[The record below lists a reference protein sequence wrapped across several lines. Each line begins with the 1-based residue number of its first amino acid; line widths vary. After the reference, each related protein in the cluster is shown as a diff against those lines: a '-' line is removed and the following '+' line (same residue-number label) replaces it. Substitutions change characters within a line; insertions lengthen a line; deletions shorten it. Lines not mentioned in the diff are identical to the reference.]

1 MEAVK
6 RGISVSGAARQFQV
20 PPKTLDDCVKGH
32 VQHGAKPGPGTA
44 LTVEEEGALASY
56 LLYMAERGFPLTI
69 NMARAFAWAVS
80 LRAGTQ
86 ARFNNETGPGKNWW
100 RGFRSRHPELSL
112 RTADNLERSRACAL
126 TREVVDKYFACLKT
140 TLENKGLTNAPR
152 QLFNRDETFLPLNI
166 PCSKVIAHKNARH
179 VYAQSRGT
187 SEHITLLCCASAAGI
202 AHPPMIIYSKSFPGG
217 NYRFDGPDDALY
229 ARSESRWIGS
239 ELFLSWMKKVF
250 LRHCGSQLPIIL
262 FFDGMHVS
270 HITLNVI
277 DLARE
282 NDVILFCLPPHTTHA
297 LQPLDVS
304 IFRSL
309 KSNFSKVVHALSFA
323 KKDFVVS
330 KREFARVVKV
340 PFERAFSIPNIKA
353 GFANCGVY
361 PYNPKAIDQSKVAP
375 SLICSSP
382 SLDDSSASS
391 DVPSSSSF
399 DNLQV

>member
-1 MEAVK
+1 
-6 RGISVSGAARQFQV
+6 
-20 PPKTLDDCVKGH
+20 
-32 VQHGAKPGPGTA
+32 
-44 LTVEEEGALASY
+44 
-56 LLYMAERGFPLTI
+56 MAQ
-69 NMARAFAWAVS
+69 AFAWAVS

-140 TLENKGLTNAPR
+140 TLENNGLTNAPR
-152 QLFNRDETFLPLNI
+152 QLFNCDETFLPLNI
-166 PCSKVIAHKNARH
+166 PCSKVIARKNARH

-202 AHPPMIIYSKSFPGG
+202 AHPPMIIYSKFFPGG

-229 ARSESRWIGS
+229 ARSESGWIDS
-239 ELFLSWMKKVF
+239 ELFLLWMKKVF
-250 LRHCGSQLPIIL
+250 LRHCGSQRPIIL
-262 FFDGMHVS
+262 FVDGHVS

-304 IFRSL
+304 FFRSL
-309 KSNFSKVVHALSFA
+309 KSNFSKVVHDIFMTVHADEANDKRTSRRITGVRVLTSNDYVEIMKEKDRKVKEA
-323 KKDFVVS
+323 AELKQKRKEERELKKIEKEKEREQKKKELEEKRRNKKERGKGKNVS
-330 KREFARVVKV
+330 ATVRVSQVSSLLLEVKM
-340 PFERAFSIPNIKA
+340 NM
-353 GFANCGVY
+353 
-361 PYNPKAIDQSKVAP
+361 
-375 SLICSSP
+375 
-382 SLDDSSASS
+382 
-391 DVPSSSSF
+391 
-399 DNLQV
+399 